1 MFGSDLVTRSLL
13 AGALLSSLLIGPML
27 GSSSA
32 LADQSAG
39 RQITAY
45 LIIQGSQEVNI
56 GGNGHYR
63 ANSRQGRER
72 TDCRS
77 HREVVKIAHKLSQ
90 SDPGTQIA
98 IYPIWLTAHPAMVRD
113 DAPHYRWWP
122 MLAHGA
128 APATPWK

>member
-56 GGNGHYR
+56 GATGTIGLIADR
-63 ANSRQGRER
+63 
-72 TDCRS
+72 
-77 HREVVKIAHKLSQ
+77 VVNEQTVVRIAK
-90 SDPGTQIA
+90 
-98 IYPIWLTAHPAMVRD
+98 
-113 DAPHYRWWP
+113 
-122 MLAHGA
+122 
-128 APATPWK
+128 